1 MKRSISIL
9 VICALALNGAAVRA
23 EETVRY
29 AAVETVES
37 SRELSGSFVSTLA
50 GESAICVTG
59 GTLLLQDASIV
70 RCSDTEADETAVR
83 SGAGAAVL
91 AAGGRVDVRSSAID
105 TDAPG
110 AAGLFAAADGEV
122 VAADVAVDTGRDG
135 SAGIAASGGVL
146 RAENLRVTTGGN
158 GSPAIRL
165 DSGGSAS
172 VEGGSYQT
180 SGADS
185 PAADASA
192 EGQLRDAELTAGAS
206 EALRV
211 HSGGNLLL
219 QDCRV
224 LGGAMTEKRGGI
236 AAVVLCADGEDGARL
251 EMAGG
256 ELSSRSGSLFCM
268 EGGAGEILLCGV
280 ELDKEAEILLD
291 CIGGAPGRATGAAI
305 GRFTAIG
312 QALGGDVRWNTG
324 FGLELYLSEGSA
336 LSGAVYAGED
346 VASGGYC
353 SLYIDASSRWIVT
366 ADSTLTNLSCAGE
379 IVDADGRSVS
389 IVGTDGTV
397 YVQGEGDRSVTVERY
412 SAECD
417 MSGAGRRTEAAG

>member
-37 SRELSGSFVSTLA
+37 SRELSGSFVSTGT
-50 GESAICVTG
+50 GESAICVTS
-59 GTLLLQDASIV
+59 GTLLLRDASIV
-70 RCSDTEADETAVR
+70 RSCDAAADDAAVQ

-91 AAGGRVDVRSSAID
+91 AAGGRVNIRSSAID
-105 TDAPG
+105 ADAPG
-110 AAGLFAAADGEV
+110 AAGLFAAAEGEI
-122 VAADVAVDTGRDG
+122 VAAEVAVDTGRDG

-158 GSPAIRL
+158 ASPAIRL

-192 EGQLRDAELTAGAS
+192 EGRLRDAELTAGAS
-206 EALRV
+206 EALCV

-219 QDCRV
+219 QNCRV
-224 LGGAMTEKRGGI
+224 LGGAMTEERGGI
-236 AAVVLCADGEDGARL
+236 AAALLCADGEDGARL

-256 ELSSRSGSLFCM
+256 ELSARSGRLFCM

-280 ELDKEAEILLD
+280 ELDAEAEILLE
-291 CIGGAPGRATGAAI
+291 CIGAPGRATGAAI

-312 QALGGDVRWNTG
+312 QAMGGDVCWNTG
-324 FGLELYLSEGSA
+324 FGLEFYLSEGSS

-346 VASGGYC
+346 AAGGGYC
-353 SLYIDASSRWIVT
+353 SLYIDASSHWTVT
-366 ADSTLTNLSCAGE
+366 ADSMLTNLSCAGE
-379 IVDADGRSVS
+379 IVDADGRSVT

-397 YVQGEGDRSVTVERY
+397 YVQGDGERSVTVERY

-417 MSGAGRRTEAAG
+417 MSGAGRRADGEV